1 MARSLTQ
8 IMAQVEELVEK
19 RASTLAYNP
28 PKMESVEDLFKLASA
43 APDVTA
49 EDDFEFA
56 ESEKFAAAI
65 LHWEVISSKD
75 ELLKIAHIEQR
86 CKETNQPD
94 EVVQALIEKVA
105 TKAGRVAEFFSGIG
119 HSGQGLVDVVKG
131 VGGQSV
137 SGSLGHAAGVLA
149 PAAALIGGGAY
160 VGSKLKERQ
169 IKKQLGYTA

>member
-49 EDDFEFA
+49 EDDFEFS

-75 ELLKIAHIEQR
+75 GLLKIAHIEQR

-94 EVVQALIEKVA
+94 EVTQAFIEKVA
-105 TKAGRVAEFFSGIG
+105 GNNCRRVFDFFDGVGRTGQGIIDAVSPSSRSVSRNIG
-119 HSGQGLVDVVKG
+119 HI
-131 VGGQSV
+131 
-137 SGSLGHAAGVLA
+137 AAGA
-149 PAAALIGGGAY
+149 IPAAALIGGGAY
-160 VGSKLKERQ
+160 AGSKLKERQ